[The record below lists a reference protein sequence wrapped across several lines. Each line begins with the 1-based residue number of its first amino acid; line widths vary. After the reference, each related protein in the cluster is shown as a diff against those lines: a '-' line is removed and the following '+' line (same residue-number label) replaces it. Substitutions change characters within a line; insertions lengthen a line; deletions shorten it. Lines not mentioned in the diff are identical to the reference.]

1 MVDWDGAFVICG
13 AIVTGVAVLWGLC
26 YSIVHWSQICRAT
39 GAFIKA
45 LTVCRGKTAE
55 TKYLAEQVALE
66 KKKLA
71 EKVPWI
77 PWFWKISQVLWVFGI
92 VMEDNNR

>member
-13 AIVTGVAVLWGLC
+13 TIVTGVAVLWGLC
-26 YSIVHWSQICRAT
+26 HCILRWRQICQAT

-45 LTVCRGKTAE
+45 LTAFRGKTAE
-55 TKYLAEQVALE
+55 RKYLAEQIALE

-71 EKVPWI
+71 EKVP
-77 PWFWKISQVLWVFGI
+77 
-92 VMEDNNR
+92 